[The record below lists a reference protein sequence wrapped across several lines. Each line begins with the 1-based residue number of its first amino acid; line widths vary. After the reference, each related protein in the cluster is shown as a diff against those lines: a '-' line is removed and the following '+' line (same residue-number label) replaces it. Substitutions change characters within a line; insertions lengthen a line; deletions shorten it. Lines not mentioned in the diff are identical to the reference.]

1 MNRTARRAPRMT
13 LDERRQE
20 ILGAAIREFASWGLH
35 GSSTERIARQVGIS
49 QPYVFKLFGTKKE
62 LFIASVELVC
72 DRILAAFQD
81 ALLTEAG
88 SPLEAMGCAY
98 EALLSERD
106 ELLVLLHG
114 FAGGADED
122 VRRSVRERYRQI
134 VSFVRDASEA
144 SDSEVQAFFGQGMLL
159 TVAMAIDM
167 PEFLLTPQP

>member
-1 MNRTARRAPRMT
+1 MKVTKRTAPRRT
-13 LDERRQE
+13 IDERRQE
-20 ILGAAIREFASWGLH
+20 ILSAAISEFASWGLH
-35 GSSTERIARQVGIS
+35 GSSTERIAKQAGIS
-49 QPYVFKLFGTKKE
+49 QPYVFKLYGTKKE

-72 DRILAAFQD
+72 DRILVAFRE
-81 ALLTEAG
+81 ALATEAG

-114 FAGGADED
+114 FAGATDDD
-122 VRRSVRERYRQI
+122 VRLAVRERYRQI
-134 VSFVRDASEA
+134 VAFVRDASGG

-167 PEFLLTPQP
+167 PEFLLTPSP